1 MPEQVFEQLKTSLQS
16 ATGTIEDAC
25 LGLTWSYCEYESD
38 KGASVGFAQSPTVA
52 TRTLA
57 WPGSLRG
64 SAASQYEGWLDSWDS
79 HQSTMVQALCNA
91 IINNDSNAL
100 MRDALTIAP
109 IENPNLA
116 VFEHFADRLVGKKVV
131 IIGHYPGIET
141 LSLGDSLVIL
151 ERQPQ
156 AGDLPDSAAEYVI
169 PEADWVF
176 ISGTTLINKTFP
188 RLAALAENAV
198 SVLMGP
204 SVPWLLSLQD
214 YAIDYLAG
222 VRVIAPKQAKT
233 VAREGG
239 GVGLFKGPVEYA
251 VANISKPR
259 LAKLKQQISETYER
273 RESLKSAMNEWYSN
287 QNGSP
292 ARFPQRKELEQTDIT
307 LSLLDSVY
315 KRLWD
320 ATNRGTEP
328 CL

>member
-1 MPEQVFEQLKTSLQS
+1 MSEPIFEQLKQNLQS
-16 ATGTIEDAC
+16 ATGTIEEAC
-25 LGLTWSYCEYESD
+25 LGLTWSYCEYQSA
-38 KGASVGFAQSPTVA
+38 KGTSVGFAQSATVA
-52 TRTLA
+52 TRTLP

-91 IINNDSNAL
+91 VINNDGNAL
-100 MRDALTIAP
+100 MRDALAIAP
-109 IENPNLA
+109 AENPNLA
-116 VFEHFADRLVGKKVV
+116 VFEHFSDSLAGKKVV

-141 LSLGDSLVIL
+141 LSLGETTVIL
-151 ERQPQ
+151 ERHPQ
-156 AGDLPDSAAEYVI
+156 AGDLPDSAAEFVI

-188 RLAALAENAV
+188 RIAALAENAV

-222 VRVIAPKQAKT
+222 VRVINAEQAKT

-259 LAKLKQQISETYER
+259 LAQLKQRISETYKL
-273 RESLKSAMNEWYSN
+273 RESLKSAMNDWYSN

-292 ARFPQRKELEQTDIT
+292 ARFPQRKKLEQTDIT
-307 LSLLDSVY
+307 LSLLDSAY